1 MVVDDGCD
9 LSDEELGE
17 SKEVLRKNT
26 LNMMVTQLNEEEG
39 EWRGSF
45 KVMETSQAT
54 TINDEDETFTAA

>member
-1 MVVDDGCD
+1 VVVDDGCD